1 MRYLSTTQVG
11 EKWNCFPRWVA
22 ELCGGGRI
30 KGAQK
35 AGSTWIIPE
44 DADRCPLI
52 SCWAGIPRRIP
63 VQIGF
68 SPLIRKHCRL
78 FMKHRCMY
86 GTRVGL
92 L

>member
-22 ELCGGGRI
+22 ELGGGGRI

-44 DADRCPLI
+44 DADRP
-52 SCWAGIPRRIP
+52 AGARIKSGRYIKKRDEEA
-63 VQIGF
+63 VTNG
-68 SPLIRKHCRL
+68 SSN
-78 FMKHRCMY
+78 
-86 GTRVGL
+86 
-92 L
+92 

>member
-44 DADRCPLI
+44 DADRP
-52 SCWAGIPRRIP
+52 AGARIKN
-63 VQIGF
+63 G
-68 SPLIRKHCRL
+68 R
-78 FMKHRCMY
+78 
-86 GTRVGL
+86 
-92 L
+92 